1 MLGNPH
7 VLVRVSR
14 PTHPSSCGPG
24 SLRRAGT
31 GGWLGAALRPP
42 CLPGP
47 LLWCAAGVQRGERRV
62 HGLRPAAGAAGP
74 EAVSPARAPGRPA
87 LPPPPP
93 LQPSVPWG
101 GAGPLLERCTV
112 GVTPPCPGY
121 TGQHGHP
128 VKATLPRRH
137 PQPATT
143 RPGPGP
149 CGDPSSRPASP
160 PLPISDEA
168 GTWLGPETREDREP
182 CGSAEAHVA
191 ARRSQPGAAGLL
203 VQPWPRAQGP
213 PGRSAAAHAASA
225 LRCTPS
231 PK

>member
-1 MLGNPH
+1 MSNSKRFNVAITRPKALLIVLGNPH

-14 PTHPSSCGPG
+14 PMHPSSCGPG

-149 CGDPSSRPASP
+149 WPRSLRGPQLTPRLSASP
-160 PLPISDEA
+160 
-168 GTWLGPETREDREP
+168 
-182 CGSAEAHVA
+182 H
-191 ARRSQPGAAGLL
+191 
-203 VQPWPRAQGP
+203 
-213 PGRSAAAHAASA
+213 
-225 LRCTPS
+225 LR
-231 PK
+231 